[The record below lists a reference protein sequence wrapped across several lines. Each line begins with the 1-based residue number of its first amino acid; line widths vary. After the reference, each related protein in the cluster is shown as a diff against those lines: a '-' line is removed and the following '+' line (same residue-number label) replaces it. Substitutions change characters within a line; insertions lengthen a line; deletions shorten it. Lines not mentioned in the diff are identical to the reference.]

1 MASHAFH
8 DWQKMSLQRL
18 AELEAVQAQWN
29 GTGRGRRWGT
39 TQLNRSLFLALSAQ
53 FQSYCRD
60 LHDEAVQVH
69 VAAATDR
76 QQPMLQVLLTQGRKL
91 DSGNPRRSALGS
103 DFVRLGFDLIADLRG
118 LGSPTLERLDALEVL
133 LDYRNAIG
141 HGDETRI
148 TGIEAAGAI
157 AATKKSYQQYRQ
169 SLSGLAG
176 TMDEVVSDRL
186 SQVLGIGRPW

>member
-1 MASHAFH
+1 MPSNALTDWKMAG
-8 DWQKMSLQRL
+8 LNRL
-18 AELEAVQAQWN
+18 AELEAVHATLS

-53 FQSYCRD
+53 FQSCCRD

-69 VAAATDR
+69 VSAAITA

-91 DSGNPRRSALGS
+91 DGGNPCRSALGS
-103 DFVRLGFDLIADLRG
+103 DFVRLGFDFVADLKAKG
-118 LGSPTLERLDALEVL
+118 PLTVDRLDMLEVL

-141 HGDETRI
+141 HGDEAKI
-148 TGIEAAGAI
+148 TSLEAAGEI
-157 AATKKSYQQYRQ
+157 GATKKSYQLYRKA
-169 SLSGLAG
+169 LGGLAG

-186 SQVLGIGRPW
+186 SQVLGVVRPW